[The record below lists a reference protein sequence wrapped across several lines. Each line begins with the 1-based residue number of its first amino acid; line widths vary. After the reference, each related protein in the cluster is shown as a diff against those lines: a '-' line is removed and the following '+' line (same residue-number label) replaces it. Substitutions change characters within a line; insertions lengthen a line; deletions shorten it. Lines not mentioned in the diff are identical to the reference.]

1 MASTNLKL
9 ASTQAGLNANEKKQV
24 DALSNLLDTHKTLLD
39 LPSGQAQQKYN
50 QLPADQQSALVAF
63 NGQEP
68 EKKRGWWGSTWHY
81 TGGAALSG
89 LQEASDFMTRLY
101 RFGKIGAQLEA
112 AQPGNQL
119 KGLSG
124 FKTAWDAAGDKGDL
138 IYDPSRIEKAKIKY
152 TPDRISVAIKAASGV
167 PLDEIIATGTEVEKQ
182 IAAKASQ
189 KKDPLFQDAYDAVVA
204 AKYSPGRELA
214 NAILPESLEGTGF
227 LYKGISGTGDA
238 AFRWYTDPTLIL
250 GKAKQAYDAANYA
263 LLKIVGDPQKL
274 DATFTNPKVVGFF
287 NSYGKEL
294 NNLKN
299 ARASKDI
306 TAATEASTR
315 LKRIA
320 PEFGPAAIDEFIRAG
335 VKDAPTAKNYLANIV
350 DVKTILTGQ
359 SARKTPLIPRLD
371 AARKTRIAIYTG
383 ADKFFNIDK
392 SGRKIVAALYGTEPQ
407 YADISTGL
415 NEASTLRD
423 TAFQA
428 GIKTEDIKNRI
439 AEAEGFISKFK
450 GPTGSIRM
458 PLDVIQGRIDR
469 FAAKFTTI
477 PYFKDGFFDVMSPTA
492 ATQVYRVARL
502 ANSRYHSKMI
512 AEAFDAGSEGQR
524 KQIFTGLWNTIAEIR
539 GVSKT
544 KAGASYMD
552 QFAGRG
558 LEKKYAAD
566 IVVDGVNKGNPAQ
579 FGEQQLALF
588 PYQLSSGIAVPSV
601 TDLDRLSVRSGIIGK
616 IMGLSH
622 QRWVDKTL
630 SYWVIGTLAGPRFA
644 IRNATE
650 DLMMHLAIGDSLF
663 GIIKGRALSTRLRL
677 SRGLTAE
684 DKLSVVGKKAL
695 TLDLQAGEVGVL
707 NKLVR
712 RKDLKKYA
720 GQVAKAQTPQEVRQ
734 VMADAI
740 LHDGLGRVVDKK
752 GSEYLAE
759 IAKYGNLDDTLRAI
773 AEGGKNGL
781 RGADQYLVATNDAA
795 QFGKMAAIEIDGVAY
810 KQALG
815 DKAFTEFNPVANQ
828 QSRISWLVQLGV
840 TSNDDL
846 AKIAVQNLDD
856 EPKALE
862 AMREYLRNLSPKERA
877 RFQLY
882 DESVGGNINV
892 HAKKAYDAVRNLYS
906 KRNGEINLDLLN
918 KVRFTDKGGKV
929 VVSTKNLSLEDL
941 PNKMSVEL
949 TPEFISGPTLV
960 PVSDTGNFAVS
971 LTDKAWDAMGEAN
984 ARFSREPIV
993 INEMIRIRKEM
1004 AESGFEERFVNALT
1018 EGLDGDD
1025 LQFALTNAKKEIVA
1039 ITEELAKNRVLAFVD
1054 NPAVRSQLAMA
1065 SRNFARFYRATE
1077 DFYRRVY
1084 RTVRYNPESLRRL
1097 SLTYEGVTHSGFVQQ
1112 DDNGEP
1118 YFFYPGLTPV
1128 YKVMSDVAQVFG
1140 VPEAFQAPMPV
1151 EFGGKLKMLT
1161 PSMNPDSLFPTF
1173 AGPIAAV
1180 PMKFVFNAV
1189 PALDKF
1195 EKVILGAY
1203 AEDQPMVNAIFPAH
1217 LTRFL
1222 ATLDRNE
1229 RQSQYASAFRKGATY
1244 LEATGHGLKP
1254 TFDPQ
1259 TGEWIPP
1266 SPADLMK
1273 YKEKIGAATVTV
1285 LAMRFLFGFVA
1296 PASPQITLKSDMAQW
1311 ARANERVNFKQ
1322 VFNNLIKQNNGSMD
1336 KATEDWIRLFPDQM
1350 PYTVSESDD
1359 NVVPVVRAVDKTVS
1373 WIDSNKKL
1381 LDTYPAA
1388 APFLMPK
1395 DGDFDFDAYRLL
1407 FKSGIK
1413 FSKTLDNH
1421 LQDIQSARD
1430 VQFYYQQK
1438 DSYEAELAST
1448 FSDAQKTQLKT
1459 MWDTWSTQF
1468 KGARPVLQA
1477 ELGQGAERQRAR
1489 QTAYQDLQ
1497 NMIEGPSS
1505 TLARNSDRAAFDSLK
1520 KMSEIYDNYIYSRDL
1535 VVGSSAT
1542 ASSYKDLL
1550 KQNARF
1556 ALQEIAS
1563 KNPNAEDAYNV
1574 LFSRL
1579 IGD

>member
-1 MASTNLKL
+1 MSSTNLKI
-9 ASTQAGLNANEKKQV
+9 AGNQAGLNANEKKQV
-24 DALSNLLDTHKTLLD
+24 DALSNLLDTHKSLLN
-39 LPSGQAQQKYN
+39 LPSNQAQQKYN
-50 QLPADQQSALVAF
+50 QLPADQQTALVAF

-68 EKKRGWWGSTWHY
+68 EKKRGWWGSAWHY

-89 LQEASDFMTRLY
+89 LQEASDFVTRLY
-101 RFGKIGAQLEA
+101 RFGKVGAQMEA

-124 FKTAWDAAGDKGDL
+124 LKTAWDASGDKGDL
-138 IYDPSRIEKAKIKY
+138 VYDPARIEKAKVKY
-152 TPDRISVAIKAASGV
+152 TPDRVSVAIKAASGI

-182 IAAKASQ
+182 IASKAAKKQ
-189 KKDPLFQDAYDAVVA
+189 DPLFQDTYDAVVA

-227 LYKGISGTGDA
+227 LYKGISGVGDA
-238 AFRWYTDPTLIL
+238 AFRWYTDPLLIL
-250 GKAKQAYDAANYA
+250 GKAKQAFDAANYA
-263 LLKIVGDPQKL
+263 LLKIVGDPKKL
-274 DATFTNPKVVGFF
+274 DTAFTNPKVVGFF
-287 NSYGKEL
+287 NQYGKEL
-294 NNLKN
+294 DNLASARSAKN
-299 ARASKDI
+299 I

-320 PEFGPAAIDEFIRAG
+320 PEFGPAAIDEFIKAG

-350 DVKTILTGQ
+350 DVKTILAGQ
-359 SARKTPLIPRLD
+359 PARRTPLIPRLD
-371 AARKTRIAIYTG
+371 ASRKARIALYTG
-383 ADKFFNIDK
+383 ADKVFNIDK

-407 YADISTGL
+407 YADIATGL
-415 NEASTLRD
+415 TNDPAKI
-423 TAFQA
+423 A
-428 GIKTEDIKNRI
+428 GL
-439 AEAEGFISKFK
+439 EGFVSKFK

-458 PLDVIQGRIDR
+458 PLDQIQGRIDR

-524 KQIFTGLWNTIAEIR
+524 KQIFTGLWNTVAEIR

-588 PYQLSSGIAVPSV
+588 PYQLSSGIAVPSI

-622 QRWVDKTL
+622 KRPVDKIL

-650 DLMMHLAIGDSLF
+650 DLMMHLAIGDSAF
-663 GIIKGRALSTRLRL
+663 GIAKGRALSTRIRL
-677 SRGLTAE
+677 AKGITGE
-684 DKLSVVGKKAL
+684 EKLKVVGKKAL
-695 TLDLQAGEVGVL
+695 TLDLEAGEVGVL

-720 GQVAKAQTPQEVRQ
+720 AKVSVAQTPQEVRE

-740 LHDGLGRVVDKK
+740 LHDGLGHIVDKK

-759 IAKYGNLDDTLRAI
+759 IAKYGNLDDTLRSI
-773 AEGGKNGL
+773 AEGGKNAL

-795 QFGKMAAIEIDGVAY
+795 QFGKMAGIEIDGVAY
-810 KQALG
+810 KQAMG
-815 DKAFTEFNPVANQ
+815 DSAFTQFNPVANQ
-828 QSRISWLVQLGV
+828 QNRISWLVQLGV

-846 AKIAVQNLDD
+846 AKIAVANLDN

-862 AMREYLRNLSPKERA
+862 AMRDYLRNLSPKERA

-906 KRNGEINLDLLN
+906 KRNGEVNLDLLN
-918 KVRFTDKGGKV
+918 KVRFTDKSGKV

-1084 RTVRYNPESLRRL
+1084 RTVRYNPESIRRL

-1118 YFFYPGLTPV
+1118 YFFYPALTPV
-1128 YKVMSDVAQVFG
+1128 YQVMSDVAQYFG
-1140 VPEAFQAPMPV
+1140 APEAFQAPMPV

-1173 AGPIAAV
+1173 AGPVAAI
-1180 PMKFVFNAV
+1180 PLKFIFNAV
-1189 PALDKF
+1189 PALDSF
-1195 EKVILGAY
+1195 EKVALGAY
-1203 AEDQPMVNAIFPAH
+1203 AEDQPMINAIFPAH
-1217 LTRFL
+1217 VSRFI
-1222 ATLDRNE
+1222 AALDTNE
-1229 RQSQYASAFRKGATY
+1229 RRSQYASAFRKAATY
-1244 LEATGHGLKP
+1244 LEATGNGVKP
-1254 TFDPQ
+1254 TFDPE
-1259 TGEWIPP
+1259 TGQWIPP
-1266 SPADLMK
+1266 SPAELQD
-1273 YKEKIGAATVTV
+1273 YKDKIGATTVNV
-1285 LAMRFLFGFVA
+1285 LAMRFIFGFFA
-1296 PASPQITLKSDMAQW
+1296 PASPQVTLKSEMAEW
-1311 ARANERVNFKQ
+1311 ARANQRVNFKQ
-1322 VFNNLIKQNNGSMD
+1322 VFNNLINQNKGSLDAAM
-1336 KATEDWIRLFPDQM
+1336 EDWIRLFPDQM

-1359 NVVPVVRAVDKTVS
+1359 NVVPVVRAVDKTVG
-1373 WIDSNKKL
+1373 WIDKNQKL
-1381 LDTYPAA
+1381 LNAYPAA

-1395 DGDFDFDAYRLL
+1395 EGDFDFDAYRLL

-1413 FSKTLDNH
+1413 FSKTLDDH
-1421 LQDIQSARD
+1421 LQDIQSSRD
-1430 VQFYYQQK
+1430 IQFYYQQK
-1438 DSYEAELAST
+1438 DLYEEELANT

-1459 MWDTWSTQF
+1459 MWDGWSTQF

-1497 NMIEGPSS
+1497 NMIDGPSAA
-1505 TLARNSDRAAFDSLK
+1505 LARKSDPAAFDSLK
-1520 KMSEIYDNYIYSRDL
+1520 KMSEIYDNYVYSRDL

-1550 KQNARF
+1550 KQNAKF
-1556 ALQEIAS
+1556 ALQELAS

>member
-1 MASTNLKL
+1 MSSTNLKL
-9 ASTQAGLNANEKKQV
+9 AGTQAQLNPNEKKQI
-24 DALSNLLDTHKTLLD
+24 DALSNLLDTHKSLLD
-39 LPSGQAQQKYN
+39 LPAAQAKQKYG

-63 NGQEP
+63 NGE
-68 EKKRGWWGSTWHY
+68 EAGKKRGWWGSAWHY

-89 LQEASDFMTRLY
+89 LQEASDFVTRLY
-101 RFGKIGAQLEA
+101 RLGKVGTQLEA

-124 FKTAWDAAGDKGDL
+124 LKTAWDAAGDKGDL
-138 IYDPSRIEKAKIKY
+138 VYDPTRIEKAKIKY
-152 TPDRISVAIKAASGV
+152 TPDRVSVAVKAASGI
-167 PLDEIIATGTEVEKQ
+167 PLDEIIATGTEAEKQ
-182 IAAKASQ
+182 IAAKAS
-189 KKDPLFQDAYDAVVA
+189 KKQDPLFQDTYDAVVA

-227 LYKGISGTGDA
+227 LYKGISGVGDA

-263 LLKIVGDPQKL
+263 LLKIVGDPKKL
-274 DATFTNPKVVGFF
+274 DAAFTNPKVVGFF
-287 NSYGKEL
+287 NQYGKEL
-294 NNLKN
+294 DNLAS
-299 ARASKDI
+299 ARSARNI

-320 PEFGPAAIDEFIRAG
+320 PEFGPSAIDEFIKAG

-359 SARKTPLIPRLD
+359 PARKTPLIPRLD
-371 AARKTRIAIYTG
+371 AARKARIAIYTG
-383 ADKFFNIDK
+383 ADKVFNIDK
-392 SGRKIVAALYGTEPQ
+392 SGRKIIAALYGTEPQ
-407 YADISTGL
+407 YADIAIGL
-415 NEASTLRD
+415 TNDPAKI
-423 TAFQA
+423 A
-428 GIKTEDIKNRI
+428 GYES
-439 AEAEGFISKFK
+439 FISKFK

-524 KQIFTGLWNTIAEIR
+524 KQIFTGLWNTVAEIR

-601 TDLDRLSVRSGIIGK
+601 TDLDRLSVRSGIIGT

-630 SYWVIGTLAGPRFA
+630 SLWVIGTLAGPRFA

-650 DLMMHLAIGDSLF
+650 DLMMHLAVGDSAF
-663 GIIKGRALSTRLRL
+663 GIVKGRALSTRIRL
-677 SRGLTAE
+677 SKGLTAE
-684 DKLSVVGKKAL
+684 DKLTQVGKKAI

-720 GQVAKAQTPQEVRQ
+720 AKVSVAQTPQEVRQ

-740 LHDGLGRVVDKK
+740 LHDGLGHVVDKK

-773 AEGGKNGL
+773 TEGGKNGL
-781 RGADQYLVATNDAA
+781 RGLDQYLVATNDAA

-810 KQALG
+810 KQAMG
-815 DKAFTEFNPVANQ
+815 DKAFTQFNPVANQ
-828 QSRISWLVQLGV
+828 QNRISWLVQLGV

-846 AKIAVQNLDD
+846 AKIAVANLDN

-862 AMREYLRNLSPKERA
+862 AMREYLRNLSPRERA

-906 KRNGEINLDLLN
+906 KRNGEINMDLLD
-918 KVRFTDKGGKV
+918 KVRFVDKKGNV

-1004 AESGFEERFVNALT
+1004 AESGFEERLVEAFT
-1018 EGLDGDD
+1018 QGLDGDD

-1084 RTVRYNPESLRRL
+1084 RTVRYNPESIRRL

-1128 YKVMSDVAQVFG
+1128 YKVMSDVAQYFG
-1140 VPEAFQAPMPV
+1140 APEAFQAPMPV

-1173 AGPIAAV
+1173 AGPIAAI
-1180 PMKFVFNAV
+1180 PLKFIFNAV
-1189 PALDKF
+1189 PALDTF
-1195 EKVILGAY
+1195 EKVALGAY
-1203 AEDQPMVNAIFPAH
+1203 AEDQPMINAIFPAH
-1217 LTRFL
+1217 VSRFI
-1222 ATLDRNE
+1222 AALDKNE
-1229 RQSQYASAFRKGATY
+1229 RRSQYASAFRKAATY
-1244 LEATGHGLKP
+1244 LEATGHGVKP
-1254 TFDPQ
+1254 TFDPE
-1259 TGEWIPP
+1259 TGQWIPP
-1266 SPADLMK
+1266 SPAELQN
-1273 YKEKIGAATVTV
+1273 YKDKIGATTVNV
-1285 LAMRFLFGFVA
+1285 LAMRFLFGFFA
-1296 PASPQITLKSDMAQW
+1296 PASPQVTLKSEMAEW
-1311 ARANERVNFKQ
+1311 ARANKRVNFKQ
-1322 VFNNLIKQNNGSMD
+1322 VFNNLITQNKGSLDAAM
-1336 KATEDWIRLFPDQM
+1336 EDWIRLFPDQM

-1359 NVVPVVRAVDKTVS
+1359 NVVPVVRAVDKTVG
-1373 WIDSNKKL
+1373 WIDKNKNL
-1381 LDTYPAA
+1381 LKSYPAA

-1395 DGDFDFDAYRLL
+1395 EGDFDFDAYRLL

-1413 FSKTLDNH
+1413 FSKTLDDH
-1421 LQDIQSARD
+1421 LQDIQSSRD
-1430 VQFYYQQK
+1430 IQFYYQQK
-1438 DSYEAELAST
+1438 DSYEEELAGT
-1448 FSDAQKTQLKT
+1448 FGDAQKTQLKN
-1459 MWDTWSTQF
+1459 MWDAWSTQF

-1497 NMIEGPSS
+1497 NMILGPESQ
-1505 TLARNSDRAAFDSLK
+1505 LARKSDPAAFDSLK
-1520 KMSEIYDNYIYSRDL
+1520 KMSEIYDNYVYSRDL

-1542 ASSYKDLL
+1542 ASAYKDLL
-1550 KQNARF
+1550 KQNAKF